1 MVEAVDAKD
10 MQELADTLEQVMK
23 ARLDAAVD

>member
-1 MVEAVDAKD
+1 MIEAVDAKD
-10 MQELADTLEQVMK
+10 MQEWADTLEQVMK